1 MASDNHITRMIAG
14 FRNCFKIPELKE
26 RIIFTLLVLGVCR
39 LIAWVPI
46 PGLDGVELQNYF
58 NQLREKQ
65 SESGIGFMGMYSMF
79 TGGAWERCSIGGL
92 GIMPYI
98 SATIILQLMSPI
110 IPRLSRLSR
119 EEGGRVKIMQIG
131 RVMTLFLCLGQGYV
145 MSLGWLSP
153 ATVFGGSWTGGAL
166 VLNPGFWY
174 HLQTMMALTC
184 GTLLLMWL
192 GEQITERGIGNGVSL
207 VIMIGIVADLPRAL
221 PMIWDM
227 FGAQVINYINVVAG
241 WLGKGADYITW
252 SGAAEGRNI
261 FEGVFLVLLLLAVV
275 AGVVAVTQAQRK
287 VPVQH
292 AQRAVGRKVYAGGS
306 SFMPLRVNYSG
317 VMPLIFAQAIL
328 MFPGMVLNALSS
340 YSDFFVRAA
349 AWFQPG
355 HPFYYFT
362 YGMMIMFFAYFWV
375 ATTFN
380 EIEIADNLKKNGGY
394 IPGIRPGKATSDFLH
409 RTMSRITFAGAS
421 FLVIIALIPM
431 LLGQAREIP
440 YQVTQF
446 FGGTSILIAVGVT
459 IDTMRQMESYL
470 LMRHYDGFLRK
481 GRVRGRF

>member
-1 MASDNHITRMIAG
+1 MASDNHITRMMAG
-14 FRNCFKIPELKE
+14 FRNCFKIPELSE

-46 PGLDGVELQNYF
+46 PGLDGVELQGYF
-58 NQLREKQ
+58 DQLRTNQ
-65 SESGIGFMGMYSMF
+65 SQEGIGFMGMYSMF

-153 ATVFGGSWTGGAL
+153 GTVFGAGWTGGDL
-166 VLNPGFWY
+166 VLFPGVWY
-174 HLQTMMALTC
+174 HIQTMMALTC

-207 VIMIGIVADLPRAL
+207 VITIGIVADLPRAL

-227 FGAQVINYINVVAG
+227 FGPDTPDDG
-241 WLGKGADYITW
+241 HGL
-252 SGAAEGRNI
+252 
-261 FEGVFLVLLLLAVV
+261 FEGIFLVILLLAVV

-328 MFPGMVLNALSS
+328 MFPGMVLNAL
-340 YSDFFVRAA
+340 AA
-349 AWFQPG
+349 KFPFLTQAAVWFQPG
-355 HPFYYFT
+355 HYFYYLT
-362 YGMMIMFFAYFWV
+362 YALMIMFFAYFWV

-409 RTMSRITFAGAS
+409 RTMSRITFAGAV
-421 FLVIIALIPM
+421 FLVIVALIPM
-431 LLGQAREIP
+431 LLGLWRNIP

-459 IDTMRQMESYL
+459 LDTMRQMESYL

>member
-14 FRNCFKIPELKE
+14 FRNCFKIPELSE
-26 RIIFTLLVLGVCR
+26 RIIFTLLVLAVCR

-46 PGLDGVELQNYF
+46 PGLDGVELQGYF
-58 NQLREKQ
+58 DDLRDKQ
-65 SESGIGFMGMYSMF
+65 EGGLGFMGMYSMF

-98 SATIILQLMSPI
+98 SATIILQLMRPI

-153 ATVFGGSWTGGAL
+153 NSVFGNWPGGDL

-207 VIMIGIVADLPRAL
+207 VITIGIVAALPRPQPL
-221 PMIWDM
+221 IWDM
-227 FGAQVINYINVVAG
+227 FGPTTP
-241 WLGKGADYITW
+241 DD
-252 SGAAEGRNI
+252 
-261 FEGVFLVLLLLAVV
+261 
-275 AGVVAVTQAQRK
+275 GVVAVTQAQRT

-292 AQRAVGRKVYAGGS
+292 AQRAVGRKVDAGGS

-328 MFPGMVLNALSS
+328 MFPGMVLNGLGGSLDDANFLKDYVQTAST
-340 YSDFFVRAA
+340 
-349 AWFQPG
+349 WFQPG
-355 HPFYYFT
+355 PPFYYIT
-362 YGMMIMFFAYFWV
+362 YSLMIMFFAYFWV

-409 RTMSRITFAGAS
+409 RTMSRITFAGAML
-421 FLVIIALIPM
+421 LVIIALIPM
-431 LLGQAREIP
+431 LLGLWRNIP

>member
-1 MASDNHITRMIAG
+1 MAKDNAISRMLAG
-14 FRNCFKIPELKE
+14 FRNCFKIPELRD
-26 RIIFTLLVLGVCR
+26 RIIFTLLVLAVCR

-46 PGLDGVELQNYF
+46 PGLDGVQLQEYF
-58 NQLREKQ
+58 ADLRDKQ
-65 SESGIGFMGMYSMF
+65 SQDGIGFLGIYSMF

-98 SATIILQLMSPI
+98 SATIILQLMTPI

-153 ATVFGGSWTGGAL
+153 GSVLPDFTGTLTQGGW
-166 VLNPGFWY
+166 WY

-184 GTLLLMWL
+184 GTMLLMWL

-207 VIMIGIVADLPRAL
+207 VITIGIVADLPRAL
-221 PMIWDM
+221 PMVWEM
-227 FGAQVINYINVVAG
+227 FAPQQ
-241 WLGKGADYITW
+241 WTGADPAMTR
-252 SGAAEGRNI
+252 SM
-261 FEGVFLVLLLLAVV
+261 FEGIFLIFLLLAVV

-287 VPVQH
+287 IPVQH

-328 MFPGMVLNALSS
+328 MFPGMVLTQLGAIEGWGSMFL
-340 YSDFFVRAA
+340 RAA
-349 AWFQPG
+349 TWFSPG
-355 HPFYYFT
+355 HPFYYLT
-362 YGMMIMFFAYFWV
+362 YALMIMFFAYFWV

-394 IPGIRPGKATSDFLH
+394 IPGVRPGKATSDFLH
-409 RTMSRITFAGAS
+409 KTMSRITFAGAS
-421 FLVIIALIPM
+421 FLVIIAIIPM
-431 LLGQAREIP
+431 ILGDANNIP
-440 YQVTQF
+440 YQVSQF

-459 IDTMRQMESYL
+459 LDTMRQMESYL

>member
-1 MASDNHITRMIAG
+1 MASDNHISRMIAG
-14 FRNCFKIPELKE
+14 FRNCFKIPELSE
-26 RIIFTLLVLGVCR
+26 RIIFTLLVLAVCR

-46 PGLDGVELQNYF
+46 PGLDGVELQGYF
-58 NQLREKQ
+58 DQLRTKQ
-65 SESGIGFMGMYSMF
+65 SQDGIGFMGMYSMF

-153 ATVFGGSWTGGAL
+153 GTVFGASWTGGDL
-166 VLNPGFWY
+166 VLFPGVWY
-174 HLQTMMALTC
+174 HIQTMMALTC

-227 FGAQVINYINVVAG
+227 FGPNTPDDG
-241 WLGKGADYITW
+241 HGL
-252 SGAAEGRNI
+252 
-261 FEGVFLVLLLLAVV
+261 FEGIFLVFLMLAVV

-317 VMPLIFAQAIL
+317 VMPLIFSQAIL
-328 MFPGMVLNALSS
+328 MFPGMVFNALGAKFP
-340 YSDFFVRAA
+340 FFLDAA

-355 HPFYYFT
+355 HPFYYLT
-362 YGMMIMFFAYFWV
+362 YGLMIMFFAYFWV

-431 LLGQAREIP
+431 LLGLWRNIP

-459 IDTMRQMESYL
+459 LDTMRQMESYL

>member
-1 MASDNHITRMIAG
+1 MASDNHISRMIAG
-14 FRNCFKIPELKE
+14 FRNCFKIPELSE
-26 RIIFTLLVLGVCR
+26 RIIFTLLVLAVCR

-46 PGLDGVELQNYF
+46 PGLDGVELQGYF
-58 NQLREKQ
+58 DQLRTKQ
-65 SESGIGFMGMYSMF
+65 SQDGIGFMGMYSMF

-153 ATVFGGSWTGGAL
+153 GTVFGASWTGGDL
-166 VLNPGFWY
+166 VLFPGVWY
-174 HLQTMMALTC
+174 HIQTMMALTC

-227 FGAQVINYINVVAG
+227 FGPNTPDDG
-241 WLGKGADYITW
+241 HGL
-252 SGAAEGRNI
+252 
-261 FEGVFLVLLLLAVV
+261 FEGIFLVFLMLAVV

-328 MFPGMVLNALSS
+328 MFPGMVFNALGAKFP
-340 YSDFFVRAA
+340 FFLDAA

-355 HPFYYFT
+355 HPFYYLT
-362 YGMMIMFFAYFWV
+362 YGLMIMSFAYFWV

-431 LLGQAREIP
+431 LLGLWRNIP

-459 IDTMRQMESYL
+459 LDTMRQMESYL

>member
-46 PGLDGVELQNYF
+46 PGLDGVALQGYF
-58 NQLREKQ
+58 DDLRIKQ
-65 SESGIGFMGMYSMF
+65 SQGGIGFMGMYSMF

-98 SATIILQLMSPI
+98 SATIILQLMTPI

-119 EEGGRVKIMQIG
+119 EEGGRVKVMQIG

-145 MSLGWLSP
+145 MSLGWLNP
-153 ATVFGGSWTGGAL
+153 GDVFASWPGSAL

-227 FGAQVINYINVVAG
+227 FGAQIVNYMNVVAG
-241 WLGKGADYITW
+241 WFGQGADYFPW
-252 SGAAEGRNI
+252 RGAAEGRNI
-261 FEGVFLVLLLLAVV
+261 FEGIFLVMLLLAVV

-328 MFPGMVLNALSS
+328 MFPGMVLNALSP
-340 YSDFFVRAA
+340 YGEFFRRAA
-349 AWFQPG
+349 DWFGPT

-431 LLGQAREIP
+431 LLGQAMGID
-440 YQVTQF
+440 YQVSQF

>member
-1 MASDNHITRMIAG
+1 MASDNHISRMIAG
-14 FRNCFKIPELKE
+14 FRNCFKIPELSE
-26 RIIFTLLVLGVCR
+26 RIIFTLLVLAVCR

-46 PGLDGVELQNYF
+46 PGLDGVELQGYF
-58 NQLREKQ
+58 DQLRTKQ
-65 SESGIGFMGMYSMF
+65 SQEGIGFMGMYSMF

-131 RVMTLFLCLGQGYV
+131 RVMTMFLCLGQGYV
-145 MSLGWLSP
+145 MSLGWLNPESVLP
-153 ATVFGGSWTGGAL
+153 GWTTGVVLASGGIS
-166 VLNPGFWY
+166 Y

-227 FGAQVINYINVVAG
+227 FGPNTPDDG
-241 WLGKGADYITW
+241 HGM
-252 SGAAEGRNI
+252 
-261 FEGVFLVLLLLAVV
+261 FEGIFLVILMLAVV

-340 YSDFFVRAA
+340 YGDFFVRAA

-431 LLGQAREIP
+431 LLGQWRGIP

>member
-1 MASDNHITRMIAG
+1 MASDNYITRMIAG
-14 FRNCFKIPELKE
+14 FRNCFKIPELSE
-26 RIIFTLLVLGVCR
+26 RIIFTLLVLAVCR

-46 PGLDGVELQNYF
+46 PGLDGVVLQNYF
-58 NQLREKQ
+58 DELRTSNEEQ
-65 SESGIGFMGMYSMF
+65 GIGFMGMYSMF

-98 SATIILQLMSPI
+98 SATIILQLMTPI
-110 IPRLSRLSR
+110 FGRLSRLQR

-145 MSLGWLSP
+145 MSLGWLNP
-153 ATVFGGSWTGGAL
+153 GTVFGAGWTGGDL
-166 VLNPGFWY
+166 VLFPGIWY
-174 HLQTMMALTC
+174 HIQTMMALTC
-184 GTLLLMWL
+184 GTMLLMWL

-207 VIMIGIVADLPRAL
+207 VITIGIVADLPRAL
-221 PMIWDM
+221 PMIWDRY
-227 FGAQVINYINVVAG
+227 GPKSTG
-241 WLGKGADYITW
+241 DHGL
-252 SGAAEGRNI
+252 
-261 FEGVFLVLLLLAVV
+261 FEGIFLVLLLLVVV

-328 MFPGMVLNALSS
+328 MFPGMVFNALGAKFP
-340 YSDFFVRAA
+340 FFLDIAF
-349 AWFQPG
+349 WFTPE
-355 HPFYYFT
+355 HWFYYFT
-362 YGMMIMFFAYFWV
+362 YAMMIMFFAYFWV

-409 RTMSRITFAGAS
+409 RTMSRITFAGAT

-431 LLGQAREIP
+431 LLGQALAIP
-440 YQVTQF
+440 FQVSQF
-446 FGGTSILIAVGVT
+446 FGGTSVLIAVGVT
-459 IDTMRQMESYL
+459 LDTMRQMESYL

>member
-46 PGLDGVELQNYF
+46 PGLDGVALQGYF
-58 NQLREKQ
+58 DDLRIKQ
-65 SESGIGFMGMYSMF
+65 SEGGIGFMGMYSMF

-98 SATIILQLMSPI
+98 SATIILQLMTPI
-110 IPRLSRLSR
+110 IGGLSRLSR

-145 MSLGWLSP
+145 MSLGWLNPES
-153 ATVFGGSWTGGAL
+153 VFGASWAGGAL

-227 FGAQVINYINVVAG
+227 FGAQIVNYINVVAG
-241 WLGKGADYITW
+241 WFGQGADYIPW
-252 SGAAEGRNI
+252 EGAAEGRNI
-261 FEGVFLVLLLLAVV
+261 FEGIFLVMLLLAVV

-328 MFPGMVLNALSS
+328 MFPGMVLNFLSP
-340 YSDFFVRAA
+340 YGDFFIMAA
-349 AWFQPG
+349 VWFQPG

-362 YGMMIMFFAYFWV
+362 YAMMIMFFAYFWV

-431 LLGQAREIP
+431 LLGQAMEIP
-440 YQVTQF
+440 YQVSQF

>member
-14 FRNCFKIPELKE
+14 FRNCFKIPELSE

-58 NQLREKQ
+58 DQLREKQ
-65 SESGIGFMGMYSMF
+65 SQGGIGFMGMYSMF

-166 VLNPGFWY
+166 VLDPGFWY

-227 FGAQVINYINVVAG
+227 FGPNTPDDG
-241 WLGKGADYITW
+241 HGL
-252 SGAAEGRNI
+252 
-261 FEGVFLVLLLLAVV
+261 FEGIFLVFLMLAVV

-328 MFPGMVLNALSS
+328 MFPGMVLNALSP
-340 YSDFFVRAA
+340 YGEFFVHAA
-349 AWFQPG
+349 RWFQPG
-355 HPFYYFT
+355 HAFYYFT

-431 LLGQAREIP
+431 LLGQWRGIP

>member
-1 MASDNHITRMIAG
+1 MSSDNHITRMITG
-14 FRNCFKIPELKE
+14 FRNCFKIPELSE
-26 RIIFTLLVLGVCR
+26 RIIFTLLVLAVCR

-46 PGLDGVELQNYF
+46 PGLDGVELQGYF
-58 NQLREKQ
+58 DQLRTKQ
-65 SESGIGFMGMYSMF
+65 SQDGIGFMGMYSMF

-153 ATVFGGSWTGGAL
+153 ETVLPGWDRGVLATGG
-166 VLNPGFWY
+166 VSY

-207 VIMIGIVADLPRAL
+207 VITIGIVADLPRAL

-227 FGAQVINYINVVAG
+227 FGPNTPDDG
-241 WLGKGADYITW
+241 HGM
-252 SGAAEGRNI
+252 
-261 FEGVFLVLLLLAVV
+261 FEGIFLIILLLAVV

-328 MFPGMVLNALSS
+328 MFPGMVLNALGAKFP
-340 YSDFFVRAA
+340 FFLQAA

-355 HPFYYFT
+355 HPFYYLT
-362 YGMMIMFFAYFWV
+362 YALMIMFFAYFWV

-409 RTMSRITFAGAS
+409 KTMSRITFAGAL
-421 FLVIIALIPM
+421 FLVIIALIPQ
-431 LLGQAREIP
+431 LLGLWRNIP
-440 YQVTQF
+440 YQVSQF

>member
-65 SESGIGFMGMYSMF
+65 SEGGIGFMGMYSMF

-153 ATVFGGSWTGGAL
+153 GTVFGASWTGGDL
-166 VLNPGFWY
+166 VLFPGVWY
-174 HLQTMMALTC
+174 HIQTMMALTC

-207 VIMIGIVADLPRAL
+207 VITIGIVADLPRAL

-227 FGAQVINYINVVAG
+227 FGPNTPDDG
-241 WLGKGADYITW
+241 HGL
-252 SGAAEGRNI
+252 
-261 FEGVFLVLLLLAVV
+261 FEGIFLVILLLAVV

-328 MFPGMVLNALSS
+328 MFPGMVFNALGAKFP
-340 YSDFFVRAA
+340 FFLQAA

-355 HPFYYFT
+355 HPFYYLT
-362 YGMMIMFFAYFWV
+362 YALMIMFFAYFWV

-409 RTMSRITFAGAS
+409 RTMSRITFAGAV
-421 FLVIIALIPM
+421 FLVIVALIPM
-431 LLGQAREIP
+431 LLGLWRNIP

>member
-1 MASDNHITRMIAG
+1 MASDNHITRMMAG
-14 FRNCFKIPELKE
+14 FRNCFKIPELSE

-46 PGLDGVELQNYF
+46 PGLDGVELQGYF
-58 NQLREKQ
+58 DQLRTNQ
-65 SESGIGFMGMYSMF
+65 SQEGIGFMGMYSMF

-153 ATVFGGSWTGGAL
+153 GTVFGAGWTGGDL
-166 VLNPGFWY
+166 VLFPGVWY
-174 HLQTMMALTC
+174 HIQTMMALTC

-207 VIMIGIVADLPRAL
+207 VITIGIVADLPRAL

-227 FGAQVINYINVVAG
+227 FGPDTPDDG
-241 WLGKGADYITW
+241 HGL
-252 SGAAEGRNI
+252 
-261 FEGVFLVLLLLAVV
+261 FEGIFLVILLLAVV

-328 MFPGMVLNALSS
+328 MFPGMVFNALGAKFP
-340 YSDFFVRAA
+340 FFLQAA

-355 HPFYYFT
+355 HPFYYLT
-362 YGMMIMFFAYFWV
+362 YALMIMFFAYFWV

-409 RTMSRITFAGAS
+409 RTMSRITFAGAV
-421 FLVIIALIPM
+421 FLVIVALIPM
-431 LLGQAREIP
+431 LLGLWRNIH

>member
-1 MASDNHITRMIAG
+1 M
-14 FRNCFKIPELKE
+14 
-26 RIIFTLLVLGVCR
+26 
-39 LIAWVPI
+39 
-46 PGLDGVELQNYF
+46 
-58 NQLREKQ
+58 
-65 SESGIGFMGMYSMF
+65 
-79 TGGAWERCSIGGL
+79 
-92 GIMPYI
+92 
-98 SATIILQLMSPI
+98 
-110 IPRLSRLSR
+110 
-119 EEGGRVKIMQIG
+119 
-131 RVMTLFLCLGQGYV
+131 
-145 MSLGWLSP
+145 
-153 ATVFGGSWTGGAL
+153 
-166 VLNPGFWY
+166 
-174 HLQTMMALTC
+174 
-184 GTLLLMWL
+184 
-192 GEQITERGIGNGVSL
+192 
-207 VIMIGIVADLPRAL
+207 
-221 PMIWDM
+221 
-227 FGAQVINYINVVAG
+227 
-241 WLGKGADYITW
+241 
-252 SGAAEGRNI
+252 
-261 FEGVFLVLLLLAVV
+261 LLLLAVV

-340 YSDFFVRAA
+340 YGDFFVRAA

-431 LLGQAREIP
+431 LLGQWRGIP

>member
-1 MASDNHITRMIAG
+1 
-14 FRNCFKIPELKE
+14 
-26 RIIFTLLVLGVCR
+26 
-39 LIAWVPI
+39 
-46 PGLDGVELQNYF
+46 
-58 NQLREKQ
+58 
-65 SESGIGFMGMYSMF
+65 
-79 TGGAWERCSIGGL
+79 
-92 GIMPYI
+92 
-98 SATIILQLMSPI
+98 
-110 IPRLSRLSR
+110 
-119 EEGGRVKIMQIG
+119 MQIG

-145 MSLGWLSP
+145 MSLGWLNPGS
-153 ATVFGGSWTGGAL
+153 VFGGSWTGGAL

-227 FGAQVINYINVVAG
+227 FGAQIVNYINVVAG
-241 WLGKGADYITW
+241 WFGQGADYIPW
-252 SGAAEGRNI
+252 ESAAEGRNI
-261 FEGVFLVLLLLAVV
+261 FEGIFLVMLLLAVV

-328 MFPGMVLNALSS
+328 MFPGMVLNFLSP
-340 YSDFFVRAA
+340 YGDFFIMAA
-349 AWFQPG
+349 VWFQPG

-431 LLGQAREIP
+431 LLGQAMEIP
-440 YQVTQF
+440 YQVSQF

>member
-1 MASDNHITRMIAG
+1 
-14 FRNCFKIPELKE
+14 
-26 RIIFTLLVLGVCR
+26 
-39 LIAWVPI
+39 
-46 PGLDGVELQNYF
+46 
-58 NQLREKQ
+58 
-65 SESGIGFMGMYSMF
+65 
-79 TGGAWERCSIGGL
+79 
-92 GIMPYI
+92 
-98 SATIILQLMSPI
+98 
-110 IPRLSRLSR
+110 
-119 EEGGRVKIMQIG
+119 
-131 RVMTLFLCLGQGYV
+131 
-145 MSLGWLSP
+145 
-153 ATVFGGSWTGGAL
+153 
-166 VLNPGFWY
+166 
-174 HLQTMMALTC
+174 
-184 GTLLLMWL
+184 
-192 GEQITERGIGNGVSL
+192 
-207 VIMIGIVADLPRAL
+207 MIGIVADLPRAL

-227 FGAQVINYINVVAG
+227 FGAQVIHYLNVVAG
-241 WLGKGADYITW
+241 WVGRGADYFPW

-261 FEGVFLVLLLLAVV
+261 FEGLFLVILLLAVV

-292 AQRAVGRKVYAGGS
+292 AQRAVGRKMYAGGS

-340 YSDFFVRAA
+340 YGDFFVRAA

-431 LLGQAREIP
+431 LLGQWRGIP

>member
-1 MASDNHITRMIAG
+1 MASDNHITRMMAG
-14 FRNCFKIPELKE
+14 LRNCFKIPELSE

-46 PGLDGVELQNYF
+46 PGLDGVELQGYF
-58 NQLREKQ
+58 DQLRTNQ
-65 SESGIGFMGMYSMF
+65 SQEGIGFMGMYSMF

-153 ATVFGGSWTGGAL
+153 GTVFGAGWTGGDL
-166 VLNPGFWY
+166 VLFPGVWY
-174 HLQTMMALTC
+174 HIQTMMALTC

-207 VIMIGIVADLPRAL
+207 VITIGIVADLPRAL

-227 FGAQVINYINVVAG
+227 FGPNTPDDG
-241 WLGKGADYITW
+241 HGL
-252 SGAAEGRNI
+252 
-261 FEGVFLVLLLLAVV
+261 FEGIFLVILLLAVV

-328 MFPGMVLNALSS
+328 MFPGMVLNAL
-340 YSDFFVRAA
+340 AA
-349 AWFQPG
+349 KFPFLTQAAVWFQPG
-355 HPFYYFT
+355 HYFYYLT
-362 YGMMIMFFAYFWV
+362 YALMIMFFAYFWV

-409 RTMSRITFAGAS
+409 RTMCRITFAGAV
-421 FLVIIALIPM
+421 FLVIVALIPM
-431 LLGQAREIP
+431 LLGLWRNIP

>member
-1 MASDNHITRMIAG
+1 MASDNHITRMMAG
-14 FRNCFKIPELKE
+14 FRNCFKIPELSE

-46 PGLDGVELQNYF
+46 PGLDGVELQGYF
-58 NQLREKQ
+58 DQLRTNQ
-65 SESGIGFMGMYSMF
+65 SQEGIGFMGMYSMF

-153 ATVFGGSWTGGAL
+153 GTVFGAGWTGGDL
-166 VLNPGFWY
+166 VLFPGVWY
-174 HLQTMMALTC
+174 HIQTMMALTC

-207 VIMIGIVADLPRAL
+207 VITIGIVADLPRAL

-227 FGAQVINYINVVAG
+227 FGPNTPDDG
-241 WLGKGADYITW
+241 HGL
-252 SGAAEGRNI
+252 
-261 FEGVFLVLLLLAVV
+261 FEGIFLVILLLAVV

-328 MFPGMVLNALSS
+328 MFPGMVLNAL
-340 YSDFFVRAA
+340 AA
-349 AWFQPG
+349 KFPFLTQAAVWFQPG
-355 HPFYYFT
+355 HYFYYLT
-362 YGMMIMFFAYFWV
+362 YALMIMFFAYFWV

-409 RTMSRITFAGAS
+409 RTMSRITFAGAV
-421 FLVIIALIPM
+421 FLVIVALIPM
-431 LLGQAREIP
+431 LLGLWRNIP

>member
-1 MASDNHITRMIAG
+1 MASDNHITRMMAG
-14 FRNCFKIPELKE
+14 FRNCFKIPELSE

-46 PGLDGVELQNYF
+46 PGLDGVELQGYF
-58 NQLREKQ
+58 DQLRTNQ
-65 SESGIGFMGMYSMF
+65 SQEGIGFMGMYSMF

-153 ATVFGGSWTGGAL
+153 GTVFGASWTGGDL
-166 VLNPGFWY
+166 VLFPGVWY
-174 HLQTMMALTC
+174 HIQTMMALTC

-207 VIMIGIVADLPRAL
+207 VITIGIVADLPRAL

-227 FGAQVINYINVVAG
+227 FGPDTPDDG
-241 WLGKGADYITW
+241 HGL
-252 SGAAEGRNI
+252 
-261 FEGVFLVLLLLAVV
+261 FEGIFLVILLLAVV

-328 MFPGMVLNALSS
+328 MFPGMVLNAL
-340 YSDFFVRAA
+340 AA
-349 AWFQPG
+349 KFAFLTQAAVWFQPG
-355 HPFYYFT
+355 HYFYYLT
-362 YGMMIMFFAYFWV
+362 YALMIMFFAYFWV

-409 RTMSRITFAGAS
+409 RTMSRITFAGAV
-421 FLVIIALIPM
+421 FLVIVALIPM
-431 LLGQAREIP
+431 LLGLWRNIP

>member
-46 PGLDGVELQNYF
+46 PGLDGVALQGYF
-58 NQLREKQ
+58 DDLRIKQ
-65 SESGIGFMGMYSMF
+65 SEGGIGFMGMYSMF

-98 SATIILQLMSPI
+98 SATIILQLMTPI
-110 IPRLSRLSR
+110 IGGLSRLSR

-145 MSLGWLSP
+145 MSLGWLNPGS
-153 ATVFGGSWTGGAL
+153 VFGGSWTGGDL

-227 FGAQVINYINVVAG
+227 FGAQIVNYINVVAG
-241 WLGKGADYITW
+241 WFGQGADYISW
-252 SGAAEGRNI
+252 EGAAEGRNI
-261 FEGVFLVLLLLAVV
+261 FEGIFLVMLLLAVV

-328 MFPGMVLNALSS
+328 MFPGMVLNFLSP
-340 YSDFFVRAA
+340 YGDFFIMAA
-349 AWFQPG
+349 VWFQPG

-362 YGMMIMFFAYFWV
+362 YAMMIMFFAYFWV

-431 LLGQAREIP
+431 LLGQAMEIP
-440 YQVTQF
+440 YQVSQF

>member
-1 MASDNHITRMIAG
+1 MASDNYITRMIAG
-14 FRNCFKIPELKE
+14 FRNCFKIPELSE
-26 RIIFTLLVLGVCR
+26 RIIFTLLVLAVCR

-46 PGLDGVELQNYF
+46 PGLDGVVLQNYF
-58 NQLREKQ
+58 DELRTSNEEQ
-65 SESGIGFMGMYSMF
+65 GIGFMGMYSMF

-110 IPRLSRLSR
+110 IPRLSRLQR

-153 ATVFGGSWTGGAL
+153 GTVFGAGWTGGDL
-166 VLNPGFWY
+166 VLFPGIWY
-174 HLQTMMALTC
+174 HIQTMMALTC
-184 GTLLLMWL
+184 GTMLLMWL

-207 VIMIGIVADLPRAL
+207 VITIGIVADLPRAL
-221 PMIWDM
+221 PMVWDRY
-227 FGAQVINYINVVAG
+227 GPESTG
-241 WLGKGADYITW
+241 EHGL
-252 SGAAEGRNI
+252 
-261 FEGVFLVLLLLAVV
+261 FEGIFLVLLLLVVV
-275 AGVVAVTQAQRK
+275 AAVVAVTQAQRK

-328 MFPGMVLNALSS
+328 MFPGMVFNALGAKFP
-340 YSDFFVRAA
+340 FFLDAA
-349 AWFQPG
+349 VWFQPP
-355 HPFYYFT
+355 HFFYYLT
-362 YGMMIMFFAYFWV
+362 YALMIMFFAYFWV

-409 RTMSRITFAGAS
+409 RTMSRITFAGAT

-431 LLGQAREIP
+431 LLGQWLNIP
-440 YQVTQF
+440 FQV
-446 FGGTSILIAVGVT
+446 
-459 IDTMRQMESYL
+459 
-470 LMRHYDGFLRK
+470 
-481 GRVRGRF
+481 

>member
-1 MASDNHITRMIAG
+1 MITG
-14 FRNCFKIPELKE
+14 FRNCFKIPELSE
-26 RIIFTLLVLGVCR
+26 RIIFTLLVLAVCR

-46 PGLDGVELQNYF
+46 PGLDGVELQGYF
-58 NQLREKQ
+58 DQLRTKQ
-65 SESGIGFMGMYSMF
+65 SQDGIGFMGMYSMF

-153 ATVFGGSWTGGAL
+153 ETVLPGWDRGVLATGG
-166 VLNPGFWY
+166 VSY

-207 VIMIGIVADLPRAL
+207 VITIGIVADLPRAL

-227 FGAQVINYINVVAG
+227 FGPNTPDDG
-241 WLGKGADYITW
+241 HGM
-252 SGAAEGRNI
+252 
-261 FEGVFLVLLLLAVV
+261 FEGIFLIILLLAVV

-328 MFPGMVLNALSS
+328 MFPGMVLNALGAKFP
-340 YSDFFVRAA
+340 FFLQAA

-355 HPFYYFT
+355 HPFYYLT
-362 YGMMIMFFAYFWV
+362 YALMIMFFAYFWV

-409 RTMSRITFAGAS
+409 KTMSRITFAGAL
-421 FLVIIALIPM
+421 FLVIIALIPQ
-431 LLGQAREIP
+431 LLGLWRNIP
-440 YQVTQF
+440 YQVSQF

>member
-1 MASDNHITRMIAG
+1 
-14 FRNCFKIPELKE
+14 
-26 RIIFTLLVLGVCR
+26 
-39 LIAWVPI
+39 
-46 PGLDGVELQNYF
+46 
-58 NQLREKQ
+58 
-65 SESGIGFMGMYSMF
+65 
-79 TGGAWERCSIGGL
+79 
-92 GIMPYI
+92 
-98 SATIILQLMSPI
+98 MSPI

-153 ATVFGGSWTGGAL
+153 GTVFGASWTGGDL
-166 VLNPGFWY
+166 VLFPGVWY
-174 HLQTMMALTC
+174 HIQTMMALTC

-227 FGAQVINYINVVAG
+227 FGPNTPDDG
-241 WLGKGADYITW
+241 HGL
-252 SGAAEGRNI
+252 
-261 FEGVFLVLLLLAVV
+261 FEGIFLVFLLLAVV

-328 MFPGMVLNALSS
+328 MFPGMVFNALGAKFP
-340 YSDFFVRAA
+340 FFLDAA

-355 HPFYYFT
+355 HPFYYLT
-362 YGMMIMFFAYFWV
+362 YGLMIMFFAYFWV

-431 LLGQAREIP
+431 LLGLWRNIP

-459 IDTMRQMESYL
+459 LDTMRQMESYL

>member
-1 MASDNHITRMIAG
+1 MAKDNAITRMITG
-14 FRNCFKIPELKE
+14 FRNCFKIPELRE
-26 RIIFTLLVLGVCR
+26 RIVFTLLVLAVCR
-39 LIAWVPI
+39 LVAWVPI
-46 PGLDGVELQNYF
+46 PGLDGVMLQDYF
-58 NQLREKQ
+58 DGLREKQ
-65 SESGIGFMGMYSMF
+65 SEDGIGFLGIYSMF

-98 SATIILQLMSPI
+98 SATIILQLMTPI

-145 MSLGWLSP
+145 MSLGWL
-153 ATVFGGSWTGGAL
+153 
-166 VLNPGFWY
+166 NPGTVLQGFEGTLADGGIGY

-184 GTLLLMWL
+184 GTMLLMWL

-207 VIMIGIVADLPRAL
+207 VITIGIVADLPRAL
-221 PMIWDM
+221 PMVWEM
-227 FGAQVINYINVVAG
+227 FAPQS
-241 WLGKGADYITW
+241 WTGADDAVNR
-252 SGAAEGRNI
+252 GI
-261 FEGVFLVLLLLAVV
+261 FEGIGLVALLWIVV
-275 AGVVAVTQAQRK
+275 MGVVAVTQAQRK
-287 VPVQH
+287 IPVQH

-328 MFPGMVLNALSS
+328 MFPGMVLRSLGSIEGWEQIFLS
-340 YSDFFVRAA
+340 AA
-349 AWFQPG
+349 TWFEAG

-362 YGMMIMFFAYFWV
+362 YALMIMFFAYFWV

-394 IPGIRPGKATSDFLH
+394 IPGVRPGKATSDFLH
-409 RTMSRITFAGAS
+409 KTMSRITFAGAS
-421 FLVIIALIPM
+421 FLVIVAIIPM
-431 LLGQAREIP
+431 LLGDALGIP
-440 YQVTQF
+440 FQVSQF

-459 IDTMRQMESYL
+459 LDTMRQMESYL

>member
-1 MASDNHITRMIAG
+1 MAKDNAISRMING
-14 FRNCFKIPELKE
+14 FRNCFKIPELRQ
-26 RIIFTLLVLGVCR
+26 RIIFTLLVLAVCR

-46 PGLDGVELQNYF
+46 PGLDGVLLQDYF
-58 NQLREKQ
+58 DGLRQKQ
-65 SESGIGFMGMYSMF
+65 SEDGIGFLGIYSMF

-98 SATIILQLMSPI
+98 SATIILQLMTPI

-145 MSLGWLSP
+145 MSLGWLNP
-153 ATVFGGSWTGGAL
+153 GTVLQGFEGAL
-166 VLNPGFWY
+166 AEGGMGY

-184 GTLLLMWL
+184 GTMLLMWL

-207 VIMIGIVADLPRAL
+207 VITIGIVADLPRAL
-221 PMIWDM
+221 PMVWEM
-227 FGAQVINYINVVAG
+227 FAPQDWTGAEDAVNR
-241 WLGKGADYITW
+241 
-252 SGAAEGRNI
+252 SI
-261 FEGVFLVLLLLAVV
+261 FEGIGLVVLLWAVV
-275 AGVVAVTQAQRK
+275 MAVVAVTQAQRK
-287 VPVQH
+287 IPVQH

-328 MFPGMVLNALSS
+328 MFPGMVLRSLGSIEGWEEIFLS
-340 YSDFFVRAA
+340 AA
-349 AWFQPG
+349 TWFEAG
-355 HPFYYFT
+355 HPFYYIT
-362 YGMMIMFFAYFWV
+362 YALMIMFFAYFWV

-394 IPGIRPGKATSDFLH
+394 IPGVRPGKATSDFLH
-409 RTMSRITFAGAS
+409 KTMSRITFAGAS
-421 FLVIIALIPM
+421 FLVIVAIIPM
-431 LLGQAREIP
+431 LLGDALGIP
-440 YQVTQF
+440 FQVSQF

-459 IDTMRQMESYL
+459 LDTMRQMESYL

>member
-1 MASDNHITRMIAG
+1 MASDNHITRMMAG
-14 FRNCFKIPELKE
+14 FRNCFKIPELSE

-46 PGLDGVELQNYF
+46 PGLDGVELQGYF
-58 NQLREKQ
+58 DQLRTNQ
-65 SESGIGFMGMYSMF
+65 SQEGIGFMGMYSMF

-153 ATVFGGSWTGGAL
+153 GTVFGAGWTGGDL
-166 VLNPGFWY
+166 VLFPGVWY
-174 HLQTMMALTC
+174 HIQTMMALTC

-207 VIMIGIVADLPRAL
+207 VITIGIVADLPRAL

-227 FGAQVINYINVVAG
+227 FGPNTPDDG
-241 WLGKGADYITW
+241 HGL
-252 SGAAEGRNI
+252 
-261 FEGVFLVLLLLAVV
+261 FEGIFLVILLLAVV

-328 MFPGMVLNALSS
+328 MFPGMVLNAL
-340 YSDFFVRAA
+340 AA
-349 AWFQPG
+349 KFPFLTQAAVWFQPG
-355 HPFYYFT
+355 HYFYYLT
-362 YGMMIMFFAYFWV
+362 YALMIMFFAYFWV

-409 RTMSRITFAGAS
+409 RTMSRITFAGAV
-421 FLVIIALIPM
+421 FLVIVALIPM
-431 LLGQAREIP
+431 LLGLWRNIP

-459 IDTMRQMESYL
+459 LDTMRQMESYL

>member
-1 MASDNHITRMIAG
+1 
-14 FRNCFKIPELKE
+14 
-26 RIIFTLLVLGVCR
+26 
-39 LIAWVPI
+39 
-46 PGLDGVELQNYF
+46 
-58 NQLREKQ
+58 
-65 SESGIGFMGMYSMF
+65 
-79 TGGAWERCSIGGL
+79 
-92 GIMPYI
+92 
-98 SATIILQLMSPI
+98 
-110 IPRLSRLSR
+110 
-119 EEGGRVKIMQIG
+119 
-131 RVMTLFLCLGQGYV
+131 
-145 MSLGWLSP
+145 
-153 ATVFGGSWTGGAL
+153 
-166 VLNPGFWY
+166 
-174 HLQTMMALTC
+174 
-184 GTLLLMWL
+184 
-192 GEQITERGIGNGVSL
+192 
-207 VIMIGIVADLPRAL
+207 
-221 PMIWDM
+221 MIWDM
-227 FGAQVINYINVVAG
+227 FGPNTPDDG
-241 WLGKGADYITW
+241 HGM
-252 SGAAEGRNI
+252 
-261 FEGVFLVLLLLAVV
+261 FEGIFLVILLLAVV

-328 MFPGMVLNALSS
+328 MFPGMVFNALGANFP
-340 YSDFFVRAA
+340 FFLQAA

-355 HPFYYFT
+355 HVFYYLT
-362 YGMMIMFFAYFWV
+362 YTLMIMFFAYFWV

-409 RTMSRITFAGAS
+409 RTMSRITFAGAV

-431 LLGQAREIP
+431 LLGLWRNIP

>member
-1 MASDNHITRMIAG
+1 MASDNHITRMVTG
-14 FRNCFKIPELKE
+14 FRNCFKIPELRE

-46 PGLDGVELQNYF
+46 PGLDGVALQGYFDEL
-58 NQLREKQ
+58 RVKQ
-65 SESGIGFMGMYSMF
+65 SEGGIGFMGMYSMF

-98 SATIILQLMSPI
+98 SATIILQLMTPI

-119 EEGGRVKIMQIG
+119 EEGGRVKVMQIG

-145 MSLGWLSP
+145 MSLGWLNP
-153 ATVFGGSWTGGAL
+153 GDVFASWPGSAL

-227 FGAQVINYINVVAG
+227 FGAQIVNYMNVVAG
-241 WLGKGADYITW
+241 WFGQGADYFPW

-261 FEGVFLVLLLLAVV
+261 FEGIFLVMLLLAVV

-306 SFMPLRVNYSG
+306 SFMPLRVIYSG

-328 MFPGMVLNALSS
+328 MFPGMVLKALSP
-340 YSDFFVRAA
+340 YGEFFVRAA
-349 AWFQPG
+349 DWFAPG

-431 LLGQAREIP
+431 LLGQAMGID
-440 YQVTQF
+440 YQVSQF